1 MKPKSEKA
9 TTHSMSGNLAFA
21 LGKAWQMDKF
31 LMTVTVL
38 QMPVLV
44 LLPLCTTFLS
54 SYMVKWI
61 GEGVSAEA
69 LTADILG
76 LSAALL
82 ALHLMNQVM
91 NAKINWGAMLNR
103 MQYLT
108 LCSEKAMDMDYENLE
123 NPQGQTKMQ
132 KALNMIYYSGS
143 GTQQLLAQLVGMA
156 SDLVGL
162 VAYSALIAAL
172 SPWLVLLLALMTA
185 AAYFVNKANNV
196 WNHRHK
202 DDWTPLDRKI
212 DYIWNRA
219 GEFAAAKDIRL
230 YGMGGWL
237 KSLFG
242 QFMGERMKWHKKGEI
257 RGMGADA
264 FGGLLNF
271 ARDGVA
277 YGFLLYCIVEKGM
290 SAADFVFY
298 FGLISQYSS
307 WLLGLIGH
315 YGELQRTAF
324 AFNDVREFLEIPD
337 YFYREGTVGDISGRG
352 NLGGMLREDFLKGDA
367 SEGETL
373 QESFMQENIG
383 KKGARLP
390 ETAPEISFQDVSFGY
405 PGSDRDTL
413 SHLNFTVKKGEKIA
427 LVGTNGAG
435 KTTLVKLLCGL
446 YHADSGRIL
455 VGGKD
460 IRSYDR
466 DAYYTLL
473 AAVFQEIY
481 LLPATIEKN
490 IALCREEEIDRE
502 KLRRVMELSGIHE
515 KVDSLPDKEK
525 TILMKSVREDGIEL
539 SGGEKQKLALA
550 RALYKGGCIMVLDEP
565 TAALD
570 PVAENEIY
578 QKYHQLTSRA
588 TSVFISHRLSSTRFC
603 DRILFLEDG
612 RITEEGT
619 HEELMAL
626 GGKYAAMYEIQSRY
640 YRDEGDGEGCM
651 DQEVAAAL

>member
-1 MKPKSEKA
+1 
-9 TTHSMSGNLAFA
+9 
-21 LGKAWQMDKF
+21 
-31 LMTVTVL
+31 
-38 QMPVLV
+38 
-44 LLPLCTTFLS
+44 
-54 SYMVKWI
+54 
-61 GEGVSAEA
+61 
-69 LTADILG
+69 
-76 LSAALL
+76 
-82 ALHLMNQVM
+82 
-91 NAKINWGAMLNR
+91 
-103 MQYLT
+103 
-108 LCSEKAMDMDYENLE
+108 
-123 NPQGQTKMQ
+123 
-132 KALNMIYYSGS
+132 
-143 GTQQLLAQLVGMA
+143 
-156 SDLVGL
+156 
-162 VAYSALIAAL
+162 
-172 SPWLVLLLALMTA
+172 
-185 AAYFVNKANNV
+185 
-196 WNHRHK
+196 
-202 DDWTPLDRKI
+202 
-212 DYIWNRA
+212 
-219 GEFAAAKDIRL
+219 
-230 YGMGGWL
+230 
-237 KSLFG
+237 
-242 QFMGERMKWHKKGEI
+242 
-257 RGMGADA
+257 MGADA

>member
-1 MKPKSEKA
+1 
-9 TTHSMSGNLAFA
+9 
-21 LGKAWQMDKF
+21 
-31 LMTVTVL
+31 
-38 QMPVLV
+38 
-44 LLPLCTTFLS
+44 
-54 SYMVKWI
+54 
-61 GEGVSAEA
+61 
-69 LTADILG
+69 
-76 LSAALL
+76 
-82 ALHLMNQVM
+82 
-91 NAKINWGAMLNR
+91 
-103 MQYLT
+103 
-108 LCSEKAMDMDYENLE
+108 
-123 NPQGQTKMQ
+123 
-132 KALNMIYYSGS
+132 
-143 GTQQLLAQLVGMA
+143 
-156 SDLVGL
+156 
-162 VAYSALIAAL
+162 
-172 SPWLVLLLALMTA
+172 
-185 AAYFVNKANNV
+185 
-196 WNHRHK
+196 
-202 DDWTPLDRKI
+202 
-212 DYIWNRA
+212 
-219 GEFAAAKDIRL
+219 
-230 YGMGGWL
+230 
-237 KSLFG
+237 
-242 QFMGERMKWHKKGEI
+242 
-257 RGMGADA
+257 
-264 FGGLLNF
+264 
-271 ARDGVA
+271 
-277 YGFLLYCIVEKGM
+277 
-290 SAADFVFY
+290 
-298 FGLISQYSS
+298 
-307 WLLGLIGH
+307 
-315 YGELQRTAF
+315 
-324 AFNDVREFLEIPD
+324 
-337 YFYREGTVGDISGRG
+337 
-352 NLGGMLREDFLKGDA
+352 MLREDFLKGDV

-481 LLPATIEKN
+481 LLPATMEKN

-502 KLRRVMELSGIHE
+502 KLGRVMELSGIHE
-515 KVDSLPDKEK
+515 KVGILPDKEK

-578 QKYHQLTSRA
+578 QKYHQLTSGA